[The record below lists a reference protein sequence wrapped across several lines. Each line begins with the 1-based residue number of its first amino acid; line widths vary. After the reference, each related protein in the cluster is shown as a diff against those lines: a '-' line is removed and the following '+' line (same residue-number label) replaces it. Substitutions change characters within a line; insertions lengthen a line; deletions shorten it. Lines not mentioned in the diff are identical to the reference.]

1 MRKIALLIAA
11 FGFLLINLAAC
22 GNRRNAE
29 EERPKVM
36 VSIEP
41 LRCLTEQIAG
51 DYFQVETM
59 VPKGGSP
66 ETYEPSPRQ
75 MMHLQESKVYLA
87 VGDLGF
93 EKTWLDKFK
102 ENAPDVSFVNTSGR
116 QAANA
121 DPHVWTSYRRLIKMA
136 GVICEALC
144 DADPEYQE
152 YFKANLKK
160 TVSSLEAADQEV
172 QRELQS
178 VRQRAFLIYHPTLTY
193 FAEDYGLMQI
203 AIENEGKEP
212 SPQRLAELIEQCRK
226 ENVGVIFI
234 QEEFDRKN
242 AELIARETRTQLV
255 SINPLAYDYDKEL
268 RQIAKILS
276 KQ

>member
-144 DADPEYQE
+144 DADPEHQE

-193 FAEDYGLMQI
+193 FAEDYELMQI

>member
-11 FGFLLINLAAC
+11 VCFLLMNLAGC
-22 GNRRNAE
+22 GNRKSPE
-29 EERPKVM
+29 GGIPKVM

-51 DYFQVETM
+51 DYFQVLTM

-75 MMHLQESKVYLA
+75 MTHLQESKVYFA
-87 VGDLGF
+87 VGELGF

-102 ENAPDVSFVNTSGR
+102 ENAPDVVFVNTSG
-116 QAANA
+116 QEDANA
-121 DPHVWTSYRRLIKMA
+121 DPHVWTSYNRLVKMA
-136 GVICEALC
+136 GVVCEALC
-144 DADPEYQE
+144 HADPEHQE
-152 YFKANLKK
+152 YFKENLQK

-172 QRELQS
+172 RRKLQFVQR
-178 VRQRAFLIYHPTLTY
+178 RAFLIYHPTLTY
-193 FAEDYGLMQI
+193 FAEDYGLTQI
-203 AIENEGKEP
+203 VIEDEGKEP
-212 SPQRLAELIEQCRK
+212 SPRHLARLIEQCRK
-226 ENVGVIFI
+226 EKVGVIFI

-242 AELIARETRTQLV
+242 AELIAKETHTQLV